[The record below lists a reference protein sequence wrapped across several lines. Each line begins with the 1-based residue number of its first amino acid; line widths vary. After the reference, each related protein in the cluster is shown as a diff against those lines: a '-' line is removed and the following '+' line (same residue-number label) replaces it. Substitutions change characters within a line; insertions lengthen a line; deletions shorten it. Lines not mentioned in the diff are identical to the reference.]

1 MKMLSQDYRDNQEYL
16 YENINVF
23 IDDILKDFGAE
34 ELFIEI
40 FRNNYALLCKLPDP
54 MAKI

>member
-1 MKMLSQDYRDNQEYL
+1 MLSQDYRDNQEYL

>member
-54 MAKI
+54 MTKI